1 MDPIQQR
8 LQELGFKVK
17 LKTVAT
23 RSQRMNGFR
32 GVAQDANQSLE
43 VRAAALMTVERMLQQ
58 DAIASE
64 KAAAEAAEAAEAAA
78 KAEAEAELAAAGG

>member
-23 RSQRMNGFR
+23 RSQRMNGYR
-32 GVAQDANQSLE
+32 GVAQDVNQSLE

-58 DAIASE
+58 DAKAS
-64 KAAAEAAEAAEAAA
+64 KEAADAATEAA
-78 KAEAEAELAAAGG
+78 KAEAEVELAAAGD

>member
-32 GVAQDANQSLE
+32 GVAQDANQSPE
-43 VRAAALMTVERMLQQ
+43 VRASALMTVERMLQQ
-58 DAIASE
+58 D
-64 KAAAEAAEAAEAAA
+64 KAAAESAA
-78 KAEAEAELAAAGG
+78 KAEAEVELASAGD